1 MAVKLNVGDTRL
13 QLKTQSDLTAHLR
26 PLHGKHRM
34 SATERRVPRLKAHHD
49 TYDLKASVGIAI
61 NANYYTGAT
70 EVTPTQ
76 EEQVLL
82 TRNLI
87 VPDHIKVNPI
97 PSNYGLITYNGSIIT
112 VS

>member
-1 MAVKLNVGDTRL
+1 MAVKLVVGDTRL
-13 QLKTQSDLTAHLR
+13 QLNTQSVLTAHLR
-26 PLHGKHRM
+26 PLHGRHKL
-34 SATERRVPRLKAHHD
+34 SATERRVPRLKARHD
-49 TYDLKASVGIAI
+49 TYDLKASVGIPM

-82 TRNLI
+82 TKNLI
-87 VPDHIKVNPI
+87 VSEHIKVNPI